1 VNSQQRK
8 TTHHWPSVSSNHR
21 WSGITNH
28 WHLGTLAQAQHVFWD
43 GVSKCYASL
52 AQHNDALQVERYDE
66 PLALR
71 VTNHRDTCLVCIYVR
86 MHTAPLRKKSD
97 ALRSSARSGYI
108 MRRLRHVVSRPCD
121 AICAVLEPS
130 AVLHVVRCRRAAA
143 TSGSATS

>member
-1 VNSQQRK
+1 MNSQQRK

-71 VTNHRDTCLVCIYVR
+71 VTNHRDTCLVCL
-86 MHTAPLRKKSD
+86 TLGT
-97 ALRSSARSGYI
+97 LGT
-108 MRRLRHVVSRPCD
+108 
-121 AICAVLEPS
+121 S
-130 AVLHVVRCRRAAA
+130 AVNSQYVSVNSQLEV
-143 TSGSATS
+143 